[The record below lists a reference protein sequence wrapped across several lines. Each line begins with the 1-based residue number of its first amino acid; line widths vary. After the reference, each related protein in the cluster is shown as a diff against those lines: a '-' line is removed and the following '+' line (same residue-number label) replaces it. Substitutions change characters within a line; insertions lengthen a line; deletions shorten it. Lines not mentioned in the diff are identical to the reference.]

1 MTRSVAEVVLQR
13 GSYSKRSGG
22 SGQDALA
29 SAGSCLN
36 WGKTD
41 YGSILLLLVLT
52 QDLKKKKG
60 AWSFC
65 VSQSST
71 CLSAEGSQQ

>member
-1 MTRSVAEVVLQR
+1 MTRSAAEVVLQR

-36 WGKTD
+36 WGKNRLREHFINAGVNT
-41 YGSILLLLVLT
+41 GS
-52 QDLKKKKG
+52 KKKRVLRV
-60 AWSFC
+60 F
-65 VSQSST
+65 V
-71 CLSAEGSQQ
+71 

>member
-13 GSYSKRSGG
+13 GSYSKRSSG

-52 QDLKKKKG
+52 QDLKKKKR
-60 AWSFC
+60 
-65 VSQSST
+65 
-71 CLSAEGSQQ
+71 CLEFLCKSELYLSVC